1 MHKQREY
8 ALTRLVA
15 DDISYIDAPGTP
27 APVFAVRAFKHA
39 IWGTPQ
45 QASDSNPTPAQKTA
59 KEANARDGRNSRSIQ
74 AQKPGQSEEG
84 LLAVPTIQGSPSKPA
99 GILLT
104 PGTLR
109 RNKTVT
115 FGAQV
120 KNNEGKAGSRP
131 HKSGTPK
138 DIPGKFPSPSKNATM
153 GMDFSLEPLQSS
165 QTRTRLTEKLH
176 EAREVSNKLD
186 PKLPARAKDDTDITL
201 DVMEPRSQSGRY
213 WKQEYESY
221 AAKSKREVQKLLH
234 KSKAAKSFAMEKDQE
249 VMRLAEELRQER
261 RKVEKLEA
269 RSMELE
275 AQMKEY
281 QMKLHQGA
289 SGTSSGLIKRLETT
303 KISTSTPSRRSAR
316 KSKLEQLE
324 PNPPREMS
332 NQKPSNALRDTAIA
346 SVSQLRAQLTLPHGK
361 SLPDEKQSVDIWADM
376 AYSSPLVVNA
386 SEKGN
391 DAMSPQQ
398 SPLRQRDINTLDVPS
413 SKPTPAFKPQH
424 EDQRTPQKRSE
435 SARKQAEIDQTR
447 TLLDTSM
454 DLPIPSPEPAKPL
467 SATRSLRRSSRK
479 IDTATAD
486 SSFLTSFSPP
496 KYDRFALPFGTVP
509 PTSKVADYGYSN
521 RKNEKEHR
529 LVNSEF
535 DKLHEVPAS
544 SASPHKENRDPGKAT
559 DVSAKPGQ
567 MPQPLEAAKSK
578 ALDALDADRV
588 ANARRKIAERKAAR
602 ARQAAA

>member
-1 MHKQREY
+1 MLSW
-8 ALTRLVA
+8 LTGSHNAPVGQA

-213 WKQEYESY
+213 WKQEYES
-221 AAKSKREVQKLLH
+221 
-234 KSKAAKSFAMEKDQE
+234 
-249 VMRLAEELRQER
+249 
-261 RKVEKLEA
+261 
-269 RSMELE
+269 
-275 AQMKEY
+275 
-281 QMKLHQGA
+281 
-289 SGTSSGLIKRLETT
+289 
-303 KISTSTPSRRSAR
+303 
-316 KSKLEQLE
+316 
-324 PNPPREMS
+324 
-332 NQKPSNALRDTAIA
+332 DTAIA

-467 SATRSLRRSSRK
+467 
-479 IDTATAD
+479 
-486 SSFLTSFSPP
+486 
-496 KYDRFALPFGTVP
+496 
-509 PTSKVADYGYSN
+509 
-521 RKNEKEHR
+521 
-529 LVNSEF
+529 
-535 DKLHEVPAS
+535 
-544 SASPHKENRDPGKAT
+544 
-559 DVSAKPGQ
+559 AKPGQ